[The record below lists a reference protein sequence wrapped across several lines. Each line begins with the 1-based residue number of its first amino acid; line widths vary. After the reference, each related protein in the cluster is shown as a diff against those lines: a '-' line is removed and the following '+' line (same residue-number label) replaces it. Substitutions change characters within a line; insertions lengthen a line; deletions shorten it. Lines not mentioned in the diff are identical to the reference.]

1 MVRKWILYGVWCVSC
16 LLCACTHSFDDQRDN
31 TPLNNFEA
39 LWQIIDEKY
48 CLFDDKQVDW
58 DSIYEV
64 YQPQFD
70 TIKIRCFEDNYRMFD
85 LVEEMLN
92 TLEDGHVNL
101 YSPFDVSVCSKW
113 YEGYPENFD
122 SKILTQYYLKDYR
135 RAGGLNYCKIDG
147 DSIGYVYYGSF
158 SDGFSLTNWLAVFN
172 YFAECRGIVLDVRNN
187 GGGSMDNA
195 YRLAAPFFLQDTVVG
210 YWQHKSGIGHKEFSH
225 LEPMRME
232 GSKGIW
238 RRPVIV
244 LCNRRSYSA
253 ANFFVSIMR
262 YADNCLILGGISGG
276 GGGMPMSYEL
286 PNGWLVRFSSVKMY
300 DRDSVSIE
308 PGIRPHLLV
317 NQHSE
322 DKDDLIE
329 EAIDLIHSAYKQ
341 ND

>member
-1 MVRKWILYGVWCVSC
+1 MVSSKLDSWLLVIGLVLLYG
-16 LLCACTHSFDDQRDN
+16 CTHPFDNYQN
-31 TPLNNFEA
+31 TPSDNFEA

-48 CLFDDKQVDW
+48 CLFEDKQVDW
-58 DSIYEV
+58 DSIYKV

-70 TIKIRCFEDNYRMFD
+70 TMEIEAFEDQYRMFD
-85 LVEEMLN
+85 LMEEMLN

-101 YSPFDVSVCSKW
+101 YSSFDVSVCPSW
-113 YEGYPENFD
+113 YEGYPENFN
-122 SKILTQYYLKDYR
+122 SEILTKDYLKDYR

-172 YFAECRGIVLDVRNN
+172 YFADCQGIVLDVRNN

-195 YRLAAPFFLQDTVVG
+195 YQLAAPFFTQDTVVG
-210 YWQHKSGIGHKEFSH
+210 YWQHKSGVGHEEFSDK
-225 LEPMRME
+225 EPMRME

-262 YADNCLILGGISGG
+262 YANNCLILGGISGG

-329 EAIDLIHSAYKQ
+329 EAIDWIHSAYEK
-341 ND
+341 NE

>member
-16 LLCACTHSFDDQRDN
+16 LLCACTRPFDNHQN
-31 TPLNNFEA
+31 TPLENFEA

-48 CLFDDKQVDW
+48 CLFDDKTVDW

-70 TIKIRCFEDNYRMFD
+70 TIKIRQFEDNYRMFD
-85 LVEEMLN
+85 LMEEMLN

-113 YEGYPENFD
+113 YEGYPENFN
-122 SKILTQYYLKDYR
+122 SEILTQYYLKDYR
-135 RAGGLNYCKIDG
+135 RASGLNYCKIDG
-147 DSIGYVYYGSF
+147 DSIGYIYYGSF
-158 SDGFSLTNWLAVFN
+158 SDGFSLSNWLAVFN
-172 YFAECRGIVLDVRNN
+172 YFADCRGIVLDVRNN

-210 YWQHKSGIGHKEFSH
+210 YWKHKSGVGHKEFSN

-232 GSKGIW
+232 GSKGLW

-253 ANFFVSIMR
+253 ANFFISIMR

-322 DKDDLIE
+322 DKDDLVE